1 MVAVPLAAAA
11 MACVYVLTVRSPP
24 ARLPISIVEQCKR
37 SAELL
42 YDISWA
48 AECMKTADDSA
59 DCTLPNAQA
68 AKVNG
73 ILAAEEARCMAAES
87 HAKSEH

>member
-1 MVAVPLAAAA
+1 
-11 MACVYVLTVRSPP
+11 
-24 ARLPISIVEQCKR
+24 
-37 SAELL
+37 
-42 YDISWA
+42 
-48 AECMKTADDSA
+48 MKTADDSA